1 MLGCDIVKVSR
12 FERNLSRLAFNILTA
27 PELAEFTESTNKIEY
42 VAGRW
47 AAKEAIFKATGNK
60 RMTVLNNSNGAP
72 YVVNNPNIKIS
83 ISHEKEY
90 AMAIALM
97 I

>member
-1 MLGCDIVKVSR
+1 MIGCDIVKVSR
-12 FERNLSRLAFNILTA
+12 FERNLSKLAFNILTA
-27 PELAEFTESTNKIEY
+27 PELVEFTESMNKIQY
-42 VAGRW
+42 LAGRW
-47 AAKEAIFKATGNK
+47 AAKEAIFKATGYK
-60 RMTVLNNSNGAP
+60 RMTVLNKSNGAP
-72 YVVNNPNIKIS
+72 YVLNNSNIKIS

>member
-1 MLGCDIVKVSR
+1 MIGCDIVKVSR
-12 FERNLSRLAFNILTA
+12 FERNLDRLASNILSNL
-27 PELAEFTESTNKIEY
+27 EVKEFNLSANRIEY
-42 VAGRW
+42 IAGRW

-60 RMTVLNNSNGAP
+60 RMTVLNDHNGAP
-72 YVVNNPNIKIS
+72 YVLDNSNIKIS

>member
-1 MLGCDIVKVSR
+1 MVGCDIVKNSR
-12 FERNLSRLAFNILTA
+12 FERNLDRLASNILTTL
-27 PELAEFTESTNKIEY
+27 EIDEFNNSINKIQY
-42 VAGRW
+42 IAGRW

-60 RMTVLNNSNGAP
+60 RMTVLNDQTGIP
-72 YVVNNPNIKIS
+72 YVLGNSNIKIS

-90 AMAIALM
+90 SMAIALM